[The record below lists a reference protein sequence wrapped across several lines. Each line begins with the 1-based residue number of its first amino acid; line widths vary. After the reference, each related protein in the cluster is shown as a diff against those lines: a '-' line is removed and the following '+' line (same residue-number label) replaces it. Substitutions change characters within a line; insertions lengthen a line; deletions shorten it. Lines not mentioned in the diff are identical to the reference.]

1 MFAAHSVI
9 TASHPVLFQ
18 GERSADLERSRRP
31 SCIDTYWP
39 AETLNV
45 FMLRMAAAGH
55 CVNAAM
61 MLGDRHYA
69 LQQLTL
75 ALALKDQAL
84 QEMASEL
91 SDYFRF

>member
-1 MFAAHSVI
+1 M
-9 TASHPVLFQ
+9 LFH
-18 GERSADLERSRRP
+18 GELSPCSRSSSARP
-31 SCIDTYWP
+31 CPDTYWP

-61 MLGDRHYA
+61 MLGDRPYA

-75 ALALKDQAL
+75 AMALKDQAL
-84 QEMASEL
+84 RGLAAEL
-91 SDYFRF
+91 SEYFQF

>member
-1 MFAAHSVI
+1 MLAATSVVS
-9 TASHPVLFQ
+9 ASHPLLFAC
-18 GERSADLERSRRP
+18 EPSASTRSARA

-61 MLGDRHYA
+61 MLGDRPYA
-69 LQQLTL
+69 FQQLTI

-84 QEMASEL
+84 RDFAAEL
-91 SDYFRF
+91 SDYFQF

>member
-1 MFAAHSVI
+1 MVARDDRGLA
-9 TASHPVLFQ
+9 PV
-18 GERSADLERSRRP
+18 STRP
-31 SCIDTYWP
+31 CRGGTYWP
-39 AETLNV
+39 AETLNL

-61 MLGDRHYA
+61 MLGDRDYA

-84 QEMASEL
+84 RGLADEL
-91 SDYFRF
+91 NAYFDF

>member
-1 MFAAHSVI
+1 MG
-9 TASHPVLFQ
+9 T
-18 GERSADLERSRRP
+18 RP
-31 SCIDTYWP
+31 SCGGTYWP
-39 AETLNV
+39 AETLNL

-61 MLGDRHYA
+61 MLGDRTYA

-84 QEMASEL
+84 RGLADEL
-91 SDYFRF
+91 NTYFDF